1 MKILEV
7 LDCFYPNYDGPV
19 EVAVNLA
26 RKFGEMG
33 PGEMH
38 LLVPDYPERASA
50 GALSKVYSG
59 WEDIAG
65 EYLQVYKNL

>member
-33 PGEMH
+33 LGEMH
-38 LLVPDYPERASA
+38 LLVPDYPERAAPRRARFRRFTRA
-50 GALSKVYSG
+50 GK
-59 WEDIAG
+59 I
-65 EYLQVYKNL
+65 

>member
-38 LLVPDYPERASA
+38 LLVPDYPGRAAPRRARFRRFTRA
-50 GALSKVYSG
+50 GK
-59 WEDIAG
+59 I
-65 EYLQVYKNL
+65 